1 VDGSNRVNTL
11 VLPSLLGYSKEIN
24 HHSMTPEDA
33 LVIRDYFVGLFHKE
47 SATTRKVIAAA
58 PTGKN
63 EYAPSEKCMA
73 AGKLLRHIA
82 ESEVFF
88 LRGIA
93 DGEFKRDGLMPPEV
107 DTPAAI
113 VAWYDANQPVQ
124 LKRVSELSGEHLI
137 SNIKFFMWDL
147 PAHQFL
153 PLSLMHAI
161 HHRGQLSAYLRP
173 MGGKVPSIYGPSG
186 DEEMK

>member
-1 VDGSNRVNTL
+1 
-11 VLPSLLGYSKEIN
+11 
-24 HHSMTPEDA
+24 MTPDQA
-33 LVIRDYFVGLFHKE
+33 IVIRDYFAGLFHNE
-47 SATTRKVIAAA
+47 SKTTRKVIAAA
-58 PTGKN
+58 PVGKN
-63 EYAPSEKCMA
+63 EYAPSERCMA

-93 DGEFKRDGLMPPEV
+93 DGDLKRDGLMPPEV
-107 DTPAAI
+107 DTPEAI
-113 VAWYDANQPVQ
+113 VAWYDENQPVQ
-124 LKRVSELSGEHLI
+124 LKRVSELSGEHLTT
-137 SNIKFFMWDL
+137 NIKFFMWDL

-186 DEEMK
+186 DEDLK

>member
-1 VDGSNRVNTL
+1 
-11 VLPSLLGYSKEIN
+11 
-24 HHSMTPEDA
+24 MTPEDA
-33 LVIRDYFVGLFHKE
+33 VVIRDYFVGLFKSE
-47 SATTRKVIAAA
+47 SATTRRVISAA
-58 PTGKN
+58 PTGQN
-63 EYAPSEKCMA
+63 DFAPSEKCMT
-73 AGKLLRHIA
+73 AGKLLRHVA

-93 DGEFKRDGLMPPEV
+93 DGEFKTGGLMPPEV
-107 DTPAAI
+107 DTPEGI
-113 VAWYDANQPVQ
+113 VAWYDENEPAQ

-161 HHRGQLSAYLRP
+161 HHRGQLSSYLRP

-186 DEEMK
+186 DDNPK

>member
-1 VDGSNRVNTL
+1 
-11 VLPSLLGYSKEIN
+11 
-24 HHSMTPEDA
+24 MTPEEA
-33 LVIRDYFVGLFHKE
+33 IVIRDYFVGLFKQE
-47 SATTRKVIAAA
+47 SATTRRVISSA
-58 PTGKN
+58 PTGQN
-63 EYAPSEKCMA
+63 EYAPSEKCMK

-93 DGEFKRDGLMPPEV
+93 NGEFTRDALMPPET
-107 DTPAAI
+107 DTPEGI
-113 VAWYDANQPVQ
+113 VAWYDENQPAQ
-124 LKRVSELSGEHLI
+124 LKRVAELSGERLT
-137 SNIKFFMWDL
+137 SNIKFVIWDL
-147 PAHQFL
+147 PALQFL

-186 DEEMK
+186 DDDQAH

>member
-1 VDGSNRVNTL
+1 
-11 VLPSLLGYSKEIN
+11 
-24 HHSMTPEDA
+24 MTPEQA
-33 LVIRDYFVGLFHKE
+33 IVIRDYFVGLFQTE
-47 SATTRKVIAAA
+47 SKTTRKVILAA

-63 EYAPSEKCMA
+63 DYAPSEKCMA
-73 AGKLLRHIA
+73 SGKLLRHIA

-93 DGEFKRDGLMPPEV
+93 DGDFKRDGLMPPEAE
-107 DTPAAI
+107 TPEAI
-113 VAWYDANQPVQ
+113 IAWYDANQPVQ
-124 LKRVSELSGEHLI
+124 LKRVSELSGEHMTT
-137 SNIKFFMWDL
+137 NIKFFMWDL

-186 DEEMK
+186 DDDLK

>member
-1 VDGSNRVNTL
+1 
-11 VLPSLLGYSKEIN
+11 
-24 HHSMTPEDA
+24 MTPEHA
-33 LVIRDYFVGLFHKE
+33 VVIRDYFAGLFARE

-58 PTGKN
+58 PSDKN
-63 EYAPSEKCMA
+63 EYAPSGKCME

-93 DGEFKRDGLMPPEV
+93 DGEFKSGGLMPPEAT
-107 DTPAAI
+107 TPEAI
-113 VAWYDANQPVQ
+113 IAWYDENQPIQ
-124 LKRVSELSGEHLI
+124 LKRVAALSGEHLTT
-137 SNIKFFMWDL
+137 NIKFFIWDL

-153 PLSLMHAI
+153 PLSLMHAV

-186 DEEMK
+186 DEDVK

>member
-1 VDGSNRVNTL
+1 
-11 VLPSLLGYSKEIN
+11 
-24 HHSMTPEDA
+24 MTPEEA
-33 LVIRDYFVGLFHKE
+33 IVIRDYFVGLFKQE
-47 SATTRKVIAAA
+47 SATTRRVITSA
-58 PTGKN
+58 PIGQN
-63 EYAPSEKCMA
+63 EYAPSEKCMK

-93 DGEFKRDGLMPPEV
+93 DGEFKRDGLMPPEA
-107 DTPAAI
+107 DTPEAI
-113 VAWYDANQPVQ
+113 IAWYDENEPAQ
-124 LKRVSELSGEHLI
+124 LKRVSELSGEHMI
-137 SNIKFFMWDL
+137 KNIKFFMWDF
-147 PAHQFL
+147 PALQFL

-186 DEEMK
+186 DDDQAH

>member
-1 VDGSNRVNTL
+1 
-11 VLPSLLGYSKEIN
+11 
-24 HHSMTPEDA
+24 M
-33 LVIRDYFVGLFHKE
+33 IRDYFVGLFQKE
-47 SATTRKVIAAA
+47 SATTRKVILAA
-58 PTGKN
+58 PVGQN
-63 EYAPSEKCMA
+63 EYGPSEKCMR

-93 DGEFKRDGLMPPEV
+93 DGEFRRDGLMPPEA
-107 DTPAAI
+107 DTPEAI
-113 VAWYDANQPVQ
+113 IAWYDANEPVQ
-124 LKRVSELSGEHLI
+124 LKRVAALSGEHLI
-137 SNIKFFMWDL
+137 NNVKFFMWEM

-153 PLSLMHAI
+153 PMSLMHAI

-186 DEEMK
+186 DEEVK